1 MRLKDFVQKLSE
13 KRGDA
18 EQVENIMK
26 EAWITG
32 KVSALDST
40 VKFEDIREAISVPQA
55 LVTLPKVIVEVAREA
70 AEPTLVLTS
79 LLDRIQY
86 VPGMQIITGATG
98 AVTAEDLAEGQE
110 YPEMQLNRGGS
121 SAIAAVGKTGIAFK
135 ITDEMVRYGQ
145 LDLINLH
152 IRAAGRALARL
163 KEEKVADYL
172 TGMGVT
178 IYDNAAPLEALL
190 GNTSGRD
197 EYGDPNGT
205 ITHDDLFEL
214 FVAVIDRGFLPN
226 LLIMHPLTWLM
237 FMKDPQLRAF
247 AMAAGNQ
254 VWWGGYTGN
263 PQNRG
268 SWDTG
273 RQNGPSTGQAATP
286 STPTDQMLNVN
297 QMTAGATLPSYFL
310 PFSVSI
316 VTSPHIWFDREN
328 RLTDIIVADRAELGV
343 LIVDQEVTMEEWR
356 DPRVDITKMKFL
368 ERYDIHIYHR
378 GLAIAVARNIKAD
391 TSKITTPAQP
401 QIDVSSLTP
410 ISATVPVI

>member
-1 MRLKDFVQKLSE
+1 MKFKELVKKLSDQ
-13 KRGDA
+13 RGDA
-18 EQVENIMK
+18 EQLEHVMK
-26 EAWITG
+26 EAWTTG
-32 KVSALDST
+32 KVSALDNRVS
-40 VKFEDIREAISVPQA
+40 FEDIREAIAVPQA
-55 LVTLPKVIVEVAREA
+55 LITLPKVIVEVAREA
-70 AEPTLVLTS
+70 AEPNLVLSS

-86 VPGMQIITGATG
+86 QPGMQIITGATG

-121 SAIAAVGKTGIAFK
+121 SAIAAVGKCGIAFK

-172 TGMGVT
+172 IGMGVT
-178 IYDNAAPLEALL
+178 IFDNVNPTDSFL

-197 EYGDPNGT
+197 EYGNPNGT

-226 LLIMHPLTWLM
+226 LMIMHPLTWLM
-237 FMKDPQLRAF
+237 FMKDTQLRAF
-247 AMAAGNQ
+247 AMSAGNQ
-254 VWWGGYTGN
+254 VWWGGYNGN
-263 PQNRG
+263 PQNKG
-268 SWDTG
+268 SWGTG
-273 RQNGPSTGQAATP
+273 KTNGPSEGQATNPSTSTGQ
-286 STPTDQMLNVN
+286 MNHVN
-297 QMTAGATLPSYFL
+297 QMSQSAVMPSYFL

-316 VTSPHIWFDREN
+316 ITSPHIWFDRKS
-328 RLTDIIVADRAELGV
+328 RVSDIIVADRNELGV

-378 GLAIAVARNIKAD
+378 GLGIAVARNIKID
-391 TSKITTPAQP
+391 TSKISTPAQP
-401 QIDVSSLTP
+401 QIDVSTLSP
-410 ISATVPVI
+410 IPTTTGVL